1 MQRMKPLYSR
11 DSQNQSSHIRIG
23 DVVIGGEEVIIIAGP
38 CAIES
43 ESQMRAC
50 AQAAKQSGARILRGG
65 AYKPRGNPYTF
76 EGLGEE
82 GLKILK
88 KISNEVGLPSVTE
101 ILDARDIN
109 LVDQYTDAFQ
119 VGARNMQNFTLLKEL
134 GKRKKPVLLKRGMA
148 ATIHDLLLAAEHILS
163 QGNPNVILCERGIR
177 TFEHE
182 TRNTLSLSAIPLVK
196 ELSHLPII
204 VDPSHA
210 TGKHALTESMSKA
223 AIAAG
228 ADGVM
233 IDIHTNPE
241 DALCDGEQALR
252 PEDFQTLMISA
263 RKVATA
269 VDRFIA

>member
-1 MQRMKPLYSR
+1 MTPLYSR
-11 DSQNQSSHIRIG
+11 ESQPQPSRIHIG
-23 DVVIGGEEVIIIAGP
+23 DAAFGGEEIMVIAGP

-50 AQAAKQSGARILRGG
+50 AQVAKQFGARMLRGG
-65 AYKPRGNPYTF
+65 AYKPRGNPYSF
-76 EGLGEE
+76 EGLERE
-82 GLKILK
+82 GLEILK
-88 KISNEVGLPSVTE
+88 KISNEVQLPSVTE
-101 ILDARDIN
+101 VLDARDID
-109 LVDQYTDAFQ
+109 LVDQYTDMFQ

-148 ATIHDLLLAAEHILS
+148 ATIQDLLLAAEHILS

-177 TFEHE
+177 TFEQE
-182 TRNTLSLSAIPLVK
+182 TRNTLSLSAIPLIK

-210 TGKHALTESMSKA
+210 VGKRSIIPSMTKA
-223 AIAAG
+223 SIAAG

-233 IDIHTNPE
+233 IDIHLNPE
-241 DALCDGEQALR
+241 EALCDGDQALL
-252 PEDFQTLMISA
+252 PKDFQALMMDIKKIAS
-263 RKVATA
+263 A